1 MLGRNCAEHP
11 ATLNARQ
18 RVRMRMAAS
27 ARKSLENQGGRA
39 KDFLSPLGTLV
50 VLAVLLGL
58 NAGGSLTRG
67 KMANRAPSAAL
78 IT

>member
-1 MLGRNCAEHP
+1 
-11 ATLNARQ
+11 
-18 RVRMRMAAS
+18 MAAS